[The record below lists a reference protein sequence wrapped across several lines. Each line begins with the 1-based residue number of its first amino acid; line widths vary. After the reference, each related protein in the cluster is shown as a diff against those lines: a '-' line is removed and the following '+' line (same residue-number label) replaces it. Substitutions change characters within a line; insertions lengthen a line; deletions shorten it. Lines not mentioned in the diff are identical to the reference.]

1 MTNFEKIKLMSKDA
15 LADWLDKLSEYSD
28 EAPWLTW
35 FTEEYCD
42 KCDPIKGTYKGSD
55 RTHDFAYC
63 ELHDNCKYFPNEDMS
78 IPTNLIKKWFEQEAK

>member
-1 MTNFEKIKLMSKDA
+1 MSKDA
-15 LADWLDKLSEYSD
+15 LADWLDKLSECSD

-35 FTEEYCD
+35 FAEEYCD
-42 KCDPIKGTYKGSD
+42 KCNPIYEGND

-78 IPTNLIKKWFEQEAK
+78 IPTNLIKKWFEQEAE